1 MYAYLYS
8 NQSINHRL
16 KETNADASNLASKTS
31 CSVSPLEDRCIIDA
45 KPGIRE
51 R

>member
-1 MYAYLYS
+1 MRACLYS
-8 NQSINHRL
+8 NQSINYTL
-16 KETNADASNLASKTS
+16 KVTNADASNLASRTS
-31 CSVSPLEDRCIIDA
+31 CSVPPLEDRCIIDA